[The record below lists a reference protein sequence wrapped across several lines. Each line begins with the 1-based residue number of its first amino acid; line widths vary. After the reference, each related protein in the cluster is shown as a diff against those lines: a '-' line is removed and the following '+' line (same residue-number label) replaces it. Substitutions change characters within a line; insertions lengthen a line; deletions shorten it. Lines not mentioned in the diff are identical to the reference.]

1 MNCINCVN
9 ASCDAASVIDFNL
22 DNCDAYTPNSNLA
35 VLQDM
40 YIEDFAAFLTRIAD
54 CTSDCKAWCDGCS
67 KDDKSCKE
75 AWIAWLKKPPVLAT
89 KD

>member
-9 ASCDAASVIDFNL
+9 ASCDAASVIDFDL

-40 YIEDFAAFLTRIAD
+40 YIEDFAAFCARIAD
-54 CTSDCKAWCDGCS
+54 CTSDCKARCDGCG
-67 KDDKSCKE
+67 KADRSCKE

-89 KD
+89 LD